1 MTSFEL
7 VPLSSITNRKY
18 QNQWLIE
25 DHMELYS
32 MGMLFGTPGSA
43 KSFIAMDIAFCVA
56 AGIDW
61 NGNKTDQGKVIYL
74 AGEGFNGIQKRFCAL
89 EMKYKTSTN
98 DIYFSDEPASLLDLD
113 HLKIVFE
120 KINSICPNPRLIIID
135 TLHRNFGEGDENSA
149 KDVAKMLHHITALMK
164 TLNCAIIFVH
174 HSGHSSSNRAR
185 GSSSIKAALDVE
197 YQISK
202 KDAAVTMKCTKAK
215 EFEEPPPS
223 SFDLTPIPIPTL
235 LDVDGNPIESA
246 ILQSTSYKKP
256 TSKITLTSTDQIVLN
271 SLSDLITAKGVPAPQ
286 SVTDNHAGMVG
297 RNCIRK
303 DAWRSD
309 VYALL
314 SKVPGGN
321 NKQQASQKAFLRSSE
336 KLLKHNKVAG
346 ESEYFWIPV

>member
-113 HLKIVFE
+113 HLKLVFQ
-120 KINSICPNPRLIIID
+120 KINSICSNPRLIIID

-149 KDVAKMLHHITALMK
+149 KDVAKMLYHVTALMK
-164 TLNCAIIFVH
+164 RLNCAIIFVH
-174 HSGHSSSNRAR
+174 HSGHSSSKRAR
-185 GSSSIKAALDVE
+185 GSSSIKAALDIE

-202 KDAAVTMKCTKAK
+202 KGAAVTMKCTKAK
-215 EFEEPPPS
+215 EFEGPSPS
-223 SFDLTPIPIPTL
+223 SFDLTPISIPTM
-235 LDVDGNPIESA
+235 LDINGNQIESA
-246 ILQSTSYKKP
+246 ILLSTTYVEP
-256 TSKITLTSTDQIVLN
+256 ITKDALTSNDQIVLN
-271 SLSDLITAKGVPAPQ
+271 SLGDLLAAEGTPAPQ
-286 SVTDNHAGMVG
+286 LVTDKHPEMIG
-297 RNCIRK
+297 RNCIHK
-303 DAWRSD
+303 DVWKKN
-309 VYALL
+309 VHQLL
-314 SKVPGGN
+314 TKGGTSK
-321 NKQQASQKAFLRSSE
+321 QESRQKAFQRCRD
-336 KLLKHNKVAG
+336 KLLILNKVEC
-346 ESEYFWIPV
+346 ESEYFWLPI